1 MSWKNIQEQAPTRK
15 NPTPIPH
22 CQVWISLNDQAYSRQ
37 LMWGYEPVEIVDIR
51 HCDKA
56 SRDAEV
62 DNLRQY
68 IQHKVG
74 QRMLIASSGC
84 SQRTVEAIDAWQDI
98 LSGHAEHMY
107 VMLCSLYRTLTTGQG
122 ESLVNRRQWRHLMDT
137 EMAAAPMIFTILS
150 SPEADIIAQ
159 KRVASHAEQDAHRSI
174 AFAAVFLSSR
184 ASRRNID
191 LGTDLQI
198 LDFFN
203 IPVEE
208 AQQWVNTEFLSCA
221 ATSLMDRMIL
231 AGASMLVDQKPIF
244 TEVYVT
250 TTQGRQ
256 AAARVETSC
265 IELMHDVDPCVCVQ
279 TIAAAG
285 SIASVIEYSGTV
297 TDVVVFK
304 DQCQWSDV
312 PIELHQTPA
321 PANNS
326 TPAAASSNWPANA
339 AATKVKFSNS
349 YSTLRK
355 KRRK

>member
-1 MSWKNIQEQAPTRK
+1 
-15 NPTPIPH
+15 
-22 CQVWISLNDQAYSRQ
+22 
-37 LMWGYEPVEIVDIR
+37 
-51 HCDKA
+51 
-56 SRDAEV
+56 
-62 DNLRQY
+62 
-68 IQHKVG
+68 
-74 QRMLIASSGC
+74 MLIASSGC

-122 ESLVNRRQWRHLMDT
+122 TSLVNRRQWRHLMDT
-137 EMAAAPMIFTILS
+137 EMAAAPMIFTILSSDS

-184 ASRRNID
+184 ASRRNIDLGTDLQILDFFNIPD

-326 TPAAASSNWPANA
+326 TPAAASSNWLANA